1 MFEGKYSTLRY
12 GLLVAVLAAFVLVLA
27 SAGTAMTVTDNT
39 QTEASPGV
47 LTSDVTESNDTVEQ
61 SSPQNK
67 GDTVVYDF
75 REDERID
82 EGAGSNVSVEVD
94 DSLSLDHDGVPLP
107 EVDSTPLGDRDR
119 VEKPWNELIRHESV
133 VQVQMI
139 EMDGTERS
147 CTGTIVGE
155 YHVLTAAHCVQFDA
169 EFGGWVD
176 EVSVVPMIDTQN
188 GTEIEPYGAANVRIA
203 HLYEVWINQQT
214 AVQEHDFALLTLDR
228 SLGVPT
234 ATTAM
239 PWETYPANDP
249 VYTQDTIYNHGYPG
263 DPPGGEPFPS
273 LWEDDG
279 EGLGHRFGNTGI
291 FEADITVT
299 GGHSGGPLFHDG
311 LMGNELLGVA
321 AYTTFGTG
329 FGPRISSTKDDD
341 LHDWVDSTEYV
352 DPPDDKPE
360 FVFEQLAYTGND
372 ESWFDVSQTEDI
384 EPGKTEV
391 TFEHTVRNVGTAT
404 GDAELTVREATDGVC
419 EQTDPAVAS
428 ESISTPD
435 PFESETVTMNTTFPT
450 AFGGETTDV
459 CLTVDATTEEF
470 DDRPAEH
477 NRSETVT
484 LSFEEAS
491 PVAFDVGDVRESGEI
506 DIVDAVK
513 IQQYLAGILDDD
525 AIFNENLADVERS
538 DEITIVD
545 AVLIQQYLAGLID
558 NGTVDI
564 SDIEID
570 AGTTVSNE
578 DADLTES
585 AVSAEDSGRSTLET
599 VAIQTDLE
607 NSGGMGEL
615 QKAELR
621 IAGEE
626 DDLGDDDA
634 LVTTA
639 VVDIEPDGDLT
650 VLFVVPE
657 DEIHEGDWVGIY
669 SDDDEMTT
677 QF

>member
-1 MFEGKYSTLRY
+1 MSEGKHSLFRY
-12 GLLVAVLAAFVLVLA
+12 GLLITVLAVCVLVLA
-27 SAGTAMTVTDNT
+27 GAGTAMTVTDDT
-39 QTEASPGV
+39 QTEPSAGTLSPD
-47 LTSDVTESNDTVEQ
+47 STESNDTVEH
-61 SSPQNK
+61 SSPHNK

-82 EGAGSNVSVEVD
+82 DGADSNVSVEVD
-94 DSLSLDHDGVPLP
+94 DTILEEHDGVPLP
-107 EVDSTPLGDRDR
+107 EVDSTPMSDRDR
-119 VEKPWNELIRHESV
+119 VEKPWDALTRHESV
-133 VQVQMI
+133 VQVQMV

-188 GTEIEPYGAANVRIA
+188 GTEIEPYGSAEVRIA
-203 HLYEVWINQQT
+203 HLYEIWLDQQT

-239 PWETYPANDP
+239 PWETYPVGDP

-263 DPPGGEPFPS
+263 EPPGGEPFPS

-279 EGLGHRFGNTGI
+279 EGLGHTYGDGTL
-291 FEADITVT
+291 EVDVTLT

-311 LMGNELLGVA
+311 LMGNELIGVA

-329 FGPRISSTKDDD
+329 FGPRISSTKDAD

-372 ESWFDVSQTEDI
+372 ESWFNVSQTEDI
-384 EPGKTEV
+384 EPGETEV

-404 GDAELTVREATDGVC
+404 GDADLTVREATDGVC
-419 EQTDPAVAS
+419 EQTNPAVTS
-428 ESISTPD
+428 KSISTPD
-435 PFESETVTMNTTFPT
+435 PFESETVTINTTFPT

-459 CLTVDATTEEF
+459 CLTVDATTDEF

-477 NRSETVT
+477 NRSETAT

-491 PVAFDVGDVRESGEI
+491 PVAFDVGDVRESGER
-506 DIVDAVK
+506 DIIDAVK
-513 IQQYLAGILDDD
+513 IQQYLAGVLDDD
-525 AIFNENLADVERS
+525 AVFNENLADVDR
-538 DEITIVD
+538 DGEITIID
-545 AVLIQQYLAGLID
+545 AVFIQQYLAGLID

-570 AGTTVSNE
+570 AGATVNSE
-578 DADLTES
+578 EADLTES
-585 AVSAEDSGRSTLET
+585 AVSAADSSEETLET
-599 VAIQTDLE
+599 VDIQTDLK
-607 NSGGMGEL
+607 NSGGMGEH
-615 QKAELR
+615 QKVELR
-621 IAGEE
+621 IAEDE
-626 DDLGDDDA
+626 DDLGDDDT

-639 VVDIEPDGDLT
+639 VADIEPDGNLT

-657 DEIHEGDWVGIY
+657 DVIDEGDWVGIY